1 MGNTDYK
8 KDAKYYLTLASSM
21 VDDLSNHA
29 GIVMY
34 EIGQKRA
41 DIKDEIDAV
50 GGKVFATAKGL
61 VKGKVKYE
69 IKKRKL
75 KKEID
80 KEFQLILSILDKSD
94 QLDPNA
100 HLEGEDED
108 GTPKTISSNTIRAMA
123 YYSAGRCYLAA
134 DKMKLALEAF
144 DKSHNYVPSQEAL
157 NGYAITTKLQGGWGS
172 TSKILEAFE
181 RVVEFNPYS
190 EIGIEA
196 AKQIA
201 RMQ

>member
-29 GIVMY
+29 GIVMD

-50 GGKVFATAKGL
+50 GGKVFATGKGL

-100 HLEGEDED
+100 QLEGEDEE
-108 GTPKTISSNTIRAMA
+108 GGPKVISSNAIRALA
-123 YYSAGRCYLAA
+123 YYSAGRCYLSA
-134 DKMKLALEAF
+134 DKLKLALEAF
-144 DKSHNYVPSQEAL
+144 GKSHNYVPSQEAL
-157 NGYAITTKLQGGWGS
+157 NGYAIATKLQGGWGS
-172 TSKILEAFE
+172 TSKITEAFE
-181 RVVEFNPYS
+181 KVVEFDPYS
-190 EIGIEA
+190 EIGLEA
-196 AKQIA
+196 AKQIV